1 MSMFLFTYRYPKDLQ
16 TGADIAA
23 WQVFLDKLGSNLVD
37 AGNPVFERSTV
48 GFCPS
53 DTVLGGYSIVRADDI
68 QAAIDLAD
76 GCPALMAG
84 GCVEVGE
91 LTQLNPGSINTT
103 SRDHAVATQT
113 GS

>member
-1 MSMFLFTYRYPKDLQ
+1 MSTFLFTYRYPKDLQ
-16 TGADIAA
+16 TGTDVGA
-23 WQVFLDKLGSNLVD
+23 WQVFLDGLDSNLVD
-37 AGNPVFERSTV
+37 AGNPVFGRSTV

-53 DTVLGGYSIVRADDI
+53 DTVLGGYSIVRADNI
-68 QAAIDLAD
+68 KAAIDLAE

-91 LTQLNPGSINTT
+91 LTLLNPASINTT
-103 SRDHAVATQT
+103 SGDHAVATQT